1 MLVIYKM
8 KEKNKKLKYIKIE
21 PSLLY
26 EYIDFFENELD
37 KLNEIRKEA
46 EVINQQMNMN
56 LVNFI
61 HKLIFQYHKSGLKL
75 INKKLIKN
83 NKVLDFVINDYFYSS
98 KSTKYS
104 EKKIDIYKGINLE
117 TIDEEFKKKYQEIK
131 FHNIFDE
138 YDYKTFIR
146 NIFQTIITF
155 ETLSKVLE
163 FHQINQIV
171 IDCLYSRFEELFIFS
186 NPELNVAIVI
196 KLISFFLSVFENDYY
211 KTNSIIEYLLNHL
224 TQGKL
229 YDIFIAVIDK
239 VKHQKI
245 ISKMINFLLDNFG
258 FGKNQN
264 IFNLVKS
271 IKDESILIEL
281 FNQLNYYCFYENDLF
296 SKEKTIRLQ
305 FLKDLYY
312 NNYFTEEYGF
322 IRGTEYMK
330 KTKETLQI
338 IGNKL
343 SEIQIKENELNQLR
357 LIPEKELK
365 ERLELIYSLNKE
377 KAIEIYNKLN
387 NTYNT
392 IKQLRNT
399 IKILIEY
406 ENTYHPNSDILH
418 ELQNFNNE
426 INNIPLSNLEQNKDI
441 FNYINNTKDEAITYN
456 ILSKSKF
463 FESIFNYYKSQNPN
477 DKDNDNNRIK
487 AKETYS
493 SLSNLLDANT
503 IKEVPKNILKI
514 IFEQVNNFELF
525 HREIEFLKKYFDK
538 KDVKTVEIEDNRIS
552 RNNYHSF

>member
-1 MLVIYKM
+1 ML
-8 KEKNKKLKYIKIE
+8 
-21 PSLLY
+21 
-26 EYIDFFENELD
+26 
-37 KLNEIRKEA
+37 
-46 EVINQQMNMN
+46 
-56 LVNFI
+56 
-61 HKLIFQYHKSGLKL
+61 
-75 INKKLIKN
+75 
-83 NKVLDFVINDYFYSS
+83 
-98 KSTKYS
+98 ST
-104 EKKIDIYKGINLE
+104 
-117 TIDEEFKKKYQEIK
+117 
-131 FHNIFDE
+131 
-138 YDYKTFIR
+138 
-146 NIFQTIITF
+146 
-155 ETLSKVLE
+155 
-163 FHQINQIV
+163 
-171 IDCLYSRFEELFIFS
+171 
-186 NPELNVAIVI
+186 
-196 KLISFFLSVFENDYY
+196 ISFFLSFFEDDYN

-229 YDIFIAVIDK
+229 YDIFISVIDK

-271 IKDESILIEL
+271 IKNESILIEL
-281 FNQLNYYCFYENDLF
+281 FNQLNYYCFDENDLF

-322 IRGTEYMK
+322 ISGTEYMK

-406 ENTYHPNSDILH
+406 ESTYHPNSDILH

-463 FESIFNYYKSQNPN
+463 FESIFDYYKSQNPN
-477 DKDNDNNRIK
+477 DKDNNRIK

-503 IKEVPKNILKI
+503 IKEVPKNILRI

-538 KDVKTVEIEDNRIS
+538 KDVNTVEIEDNLLIIAYRETIITRFTS
-552 RNNYHSF
+552 MLYLIGDYNIKQADFSKQLNHYHNKS